1 MAHGFPL
8 PQLHQKLAINCAV
21 NPCTALLGCLNHE
34 YSDSAWGRQLV
45 LGVCEEMVEVYGTE
59 LLAVA
64 SAREL
69 ADLVLQ
75 VRGHGVS
82 VREVGEGCKPPRGS
96 TAWRHCGYSMSWLS

>member
-69 ADLVLQ
+69 ADTVLQ
-75 VRGHGVS
+75 VRCCLHV
-82 VREVGEGCKPPRGS
+82 
-96 TAWRHCGYSMSWLS
+96 